1 MPASNVK
8 TVSSST
14 LPLGKLSI
22 IMYVYCACATFKIY
36 GIFCESFVDSTR
48 TASFVGSAVVVVAID
63 VVDTGS
69 VVSSLHS

>member
-1 MPASNVK
+1 MFIVR
-8 TVSSST
+8 V
-14 LPLGKLSI
+14 LPSKSMTI
-22 IMYVYCACATFKIY
+22 

-48 TASFVGSAVVVVAID
+48 TASLVGSAVVVVAID